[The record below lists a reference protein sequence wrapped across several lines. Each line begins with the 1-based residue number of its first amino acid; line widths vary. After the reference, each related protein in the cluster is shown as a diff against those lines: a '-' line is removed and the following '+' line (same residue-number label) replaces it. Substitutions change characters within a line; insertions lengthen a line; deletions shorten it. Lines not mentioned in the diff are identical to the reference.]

1 MSNKLF
7 VDVKELYRD
16 KKEELALNLV
26 AGKDGL
32 KNQIQNVEPNRPG
45 LLLAGYSKDFPAER
59 IQILGNREIGYLNQL
74 SKEDR
79 KKAIDLLISFK
90 IPAVIITHDLSLPVQ
105 LKRECTRK
113 KIPLF
118 KTEKSSIDVASSI
131 HLYLEDKLAPFMT
144 IHGSLMDIYGA
155 GILFTGESG
164 IGKSETSLDL
174 VDRGHRLIADD
185 IVRIKRVGNILIG
198 EGAEKSHSIKH
209 FMEIRGIGFLDI
221 AMMFGIRGIRLHKRV
236 EVEISLSHWKKNQD
250 YARTGLEEKNTEILG
265 VEIPI
270 VKIPV
275 VPGRNIAILA
285 EAVALNHLLKVRGY
299 DTARYLDY
307 EIKKIMEQEAKKFAK
322 LDEDKE

>member
-1 MSNKLF
+1 MGSKLSVTVEKF
-7 VDVKELYRD
+7 YKD
-16 KKEELALNLV
+16 KTEELLLTLI
-26 AGKDGL
+26 AGKQGL
-32 KNQIQNVEPNRPG
+32 KNKIYSSEPNRPG
-45 LLLAGYSKDFPAER
+45 LLFAGYTKDFPVKR
-59 IQILGNREIGYLNQL
+59 VQILGNREIGYLKHL
-74 SKEDR
+74 SKKER
-79 KKAIDLLISFK
+79 ERAIELLISLK
-90 IPAVIITHDLSLPVQ
+90 VPAIVITHSLLPFAYMV
-105 LKRECTRK
+105 K
-113 KIPLF
+113 KCSEKGIPLI
-118 KTEKSSIDVASSI
+118 KSKKASIEVASSM

-185 IVRIKRVGNILIG
+185 IVKIKRVGNILIG

-209 FMEIRGIGFLDI
+209 FMEIRGIGFLDV

-236 EVEISLSHWKKNQD
+236 EVEISLSHWKKDQD
-250 YARTGLEEKNTEILG
+250 YVRTGLEEKNTKILD

-285 EAVALNHLLKVRGY
+285 EAVALNHLLKIRGY

-307 EIKKIMEQEAKKFAK
+307 EIKKVMEKEAKKIAR
-322 LDEDKE
+322 LDEDRE

>member
-1 MSNKLF
+1 MSNTVSVNVAK
-7 VDVKELYRD
+7 LYRD

-32 KNQIQNVEPNRPG
+32 RNPIHNVEPNRPG

-59 IQILGNREIGYLNQL
+59 VQILGNREIGYLNQL
-74 SKEDR
+74 STEER
-79 KKAIDLLISFK
+79 KKAIKLLSSFK
-90 IPAVIITHDLSLPVQ
+90 IPAIIVTHSLSLPTY
-105 LKRECTRK
+105 LKIECKKR

-118 KTEKSSIDVASSI
+118 KTEKASVEVASSI
-131 HLYLEDKLAPFMT
+131 HQYLEDKLAPFMT

-198 EGAEKSHSIKH
+198 EGVEKSHSIKH

-221 AMMFGIRGIRLHKRV
+221 AMMFGIRGIRLHKRI
-236 EVEISLSHWKKNQD
+236 EVEISLSHWKRNQD
-250 YARTGLEEKNTEILG
+250 YARTGLEERDTEILG

-285 EAVALNHLLKVRGY
+285 EAVALNHLLKIRGY

-307 EIKKIMEQEAKKFAK
+307 EIKKIMEQEAKRVAK
-322 LDEDKE
+322 LDEDRE